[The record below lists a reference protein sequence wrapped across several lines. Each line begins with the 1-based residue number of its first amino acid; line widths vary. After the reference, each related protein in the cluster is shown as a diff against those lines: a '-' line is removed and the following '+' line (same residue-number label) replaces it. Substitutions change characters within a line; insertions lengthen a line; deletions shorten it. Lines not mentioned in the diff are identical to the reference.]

1 MDGAWRAWQTW
12 VRNVVSNIPGSN
24 ELKQLQLKLKG
35 KQAVRGV
42 TAPTKTFEMTKTQTK
57 KLPPPAGEDL
67 KTAAQPRNKARLRRD
82 LTRLRRPRPKFEKLR
97 EREQLKRINP
107 KLTNLKVPPKTYEEK
122 LVRRVDPPKPF
133 DIDEQYLETPK
144 ERKGRMEREK
154 SALKSPCPLC
164 PTPHVQMEK
173 TFIIFEPWYP
183 EALGSPPGFRER
195 D

>member
-24 ELKQLQLKLKG
+24 ELKQLKPRVQ
-35 KQAVRGV
+35 
-42 TAPTKTFEMTKTQTK
+42 KTFEMTERTEPVRK

-67 KTAAQPRNKARLRRD
+67 KTVAQPGNKARLKRD
-82 LTRLRRPRPKFEKLR
+82 LTRLRRPRPKFEKVR

-122 LVRRVDPPKPF
+122 LVRRVDPPRPF

-144 ERKGRMEREK
+144 ERKGRMEREET
-154 SALKSPCPLC
+154 ALEKKKSPCPLR
-164 PTPHVQMEK
+164 PTPHVKMEK
-173 TFIIFEPWYP
+173 TFIIFEPWYA